1 MGVPQV
7 VKNIIQK
14 TFVALMLVLG
24 FAVLATPVTVSAV
37 DTTQVENGI
46 NAVGGGGTTG
56 DDLPKLI
63 QNIINILLF
72 IAGAVAVVMIILGGI
87 RYITSNGDQAQVKAA
102 KDTILYSVV
111 GLVVAILAFSIV
123 NFVVSKL

>member
-1 MGVPQV
+1 M